1 MNVQL
6 LNKDVFDAMARNA
19 VYAALTCTGNEA
31 QLDETNIKSFLCK
44 LISKGHESILEHI
57 NLTFR
62 IEGISRA
69 LLQELSRHRHI
80 SLSVQSTRSTLKKT
94 FTSNTRVGHLFGAMG
109 RVLLDASEVLPESI
123 KKTADNLKDS
133 RLLHEALDN
142 SVNVF
147 TKLMQMEKESKVFV
161 PDYLKYLIP
170 ECMPTDLVM
179 TVNVRELRHIFYL
192 RSQPD
197 VLLEFRRLVAHLYKA
212 IPDGWEILFTNV
224 LHSAVFDNLAELTAA
239 PDVEDDAGGEDEE

>member
-31 QLDETNIKSFLCK
+31 QLDETNIKSFLYK
-44 LISKGHESILEHI
+44 LIGKGHESILEHI

-62 IEGISRA
+62 VEDISRA

-161 PDYLKYLIP
+161 PDYLKYLLP

-179 TVNVRELRHIFYL
+179 TVNARELRHIFLL
-192 RSQPD
+192 RSQPEA
-197 VLLEFRRLVAHLYKA
+197 LLEFRRLVARLYAA
-212 IPDGWEILFTNV
+212 IPEGWDILFSNV
-224 LHSAVFDNLAELTAA
+224 IHSNVMNRLEELTN
-239 PDVEDDAGGEDEE
+239 DSDIGDDDDKE